1 MVEVKEKTFPIPPSP
16 NIIGTLSHSGYKIDT
31 SIADLLDNSIAHNAH
46 NIDIKF
52 NFNDTNINNWT
63 VEIIDDGDG
72 MDSQTLSN
80 AFIMGDRSLKDVRD
94 NMDHGRYSVG
104 MKTASIAQADYL
116 LVVSKMRG
124 KEFTAKA
131 MDMDY
136 LSETKEWNGYDFDG
150 DSRYE
155 NVILNHGTNVIWKKL
170 KFIDKTLPYELAKK
184 DLYTK
189 IDKVCNYLG
198 MVFHRFIEKGS
209 LIIKVQGREIKSW
222 DPFFKSNLKTRVVD
236 SFEDEWIKT
245 KTYILPSKDE
255 VNEDEFNMMN
265 KGDALGHQGFY
276 VYRNNRMILAGGW
289 LNLKNCKI
297 HQKLNALRIS
307 IDFDSK
313 LDEYFD
319 VGFTKSTI
327 EFPKNITDKL
337 ENIVKIGKQKASENL
352 KQKARIH
359 IKPGTTSKSE
369 IWVTKNTN
377 NKMICNINLEHPL
390 VKEYTKG
397 MDPKN
402 INKLFK
408 LISGSIPTVY
418 ASSEY
423 LQNSYYTDEEM
434 MEYIDNFYKNEQLIR
449 INEYAINRK
458 KFNVEVFE
466 KMVNIEPF
474 CDYLD
479 LVQTYFDNEVVVDE

>member
-1 MVEVKEKTFPIPPSP
+1 MLEVKEKTFPISPSP

-46 NIDIKF
+46 NIDIIF
-52 NFNDTNINNWT
+52 NFNDSDINNWT

-94 NMDHGRYSVG
+94 RMDHGRYSVG

-116 LVVSKMRG
+116 LVVSKM
-124 KEFTAKA
+124 KNKDFTAKA

-136 LSETKEWNGYDFDG
+136 LSKTKEWNGYDFDG
-150 DSRYE
+150 DPRFE
-155 NVILNHGTNVIWKKL
+155 NVIINHGTNVIWKKL

-184 DLYTK
+184 DLYAK
-189 IDKVCNYLG
+189 IDTVCNYLG
-198 MVFHRFIEKGS
+198 MVFHRFIENGS
-209 LIIKVQGREIKSW
+209 LTIKVQGRTIKAW
-222 DPFFKSNLKTRVVD
+222 DPFFKSNMKTRVVD
-236 SFEDEWIKT
+236 SYEDEWIKT

-255 VNEDEFNMMN
+255 INEDEFNVMN

-297 HQKLNALRIS
+297 HQKLNSLRIS
-307 IDFDSK
+307 IDFDSN

-352 KQKARIH
+352 KQKARVH
-359 IKPGTTSKSE
+359 IKPGATSKSE

-377 NKMICNINLEHPL
+377 NKMICDINLEHPL
-390 VKEYTKG
+390 VKEYTRG
-397 MDPKN
+397 MESKN
-402 INKLFK
+402 ISKLFK
-408 LISGSIPTVY
+408 LIAGTIPTVY

-423 LQNSYYTDEEM
+423 SQSTYYTDEEIL
-434 MEYIDNFYKNEQLIR
+434 EYIDNFYKNEQMIR
-449 INEYAINRK
+449 INDYAINKR
-458 KFNVEVFE
+458 KFNAEVFE

-479 LVQTYFDNEVVVDE
+479 LVQTYFENEVKVDE

>member
-1 MVEVKEKTFPIPPSP
+1 M
-16 NIIGTLSHSGYKIDT
+16 
-31 SIADLLDNSIAHNAH
+31 
-46 NIDIKF
+46 
-52 NFNDTNINNWT
+52 
-63 VEIIDDGDG
+63 
-72 MDSQTLSN
+72 
-80 AFIMGDRSLKDVRD
+80 
-94 NMDHGRYSVG
+94 
-104 MKTASIAQADYL
+104 
-116 LVVSKMRG
+116 
-124 KEFTAKA
+124 
-131 MDMDY
+131 
-136 LSETKEWNGYDFDG
+136 
-150 DSRYE
+150 
-155 NVILNHGTNVIWKKL
+155 

-184 DLYTK
+184 DLYSK
-189 IDKVCNYLG
+189 IDMVYDYLG
-198 MVFHRFIEKGS
+198 MVFHRFIESGN
-209 LIIKVQGREIKSW
+209 LVIKVQGREIKPW
-222 DPFFKSNLKTRVVD
+222 NPFFKNINTKVVD
-236 SFEDEWIKT
+236 TYEDEWIKT

-255 VNEDEFNMMN
+255 VDEKEFEIMN
-265 KGDALGHQGFY
+265 RGDALGHQGFY

-337 ENIVKIGKQKASENL
+337 ENIVKVGKQKASENL
-352 KQKARIH
+352 KQKARVH
-359 IKPGTTSKSE
+359 IKPGSSSKSE

-377 NKMICNINLEHPL
+377 NKIICNINLEHPL

-408 LISGSIPTVY
+408 LIAGSIPTVY

-423 LQNSYYTDEEM
+423 TRNIYYTDEDM
-434 MEYIDNFYKNEQLIR
+434 MEYIDNFYKNEQLVR
-449 INEYAINRK
+449 INDYAINKR
-458 KFNVEVFE
+458 KFNAEVFE

-479 LVQTYFDNEVVVDE
+479 LVQTYFDNEVEVDE